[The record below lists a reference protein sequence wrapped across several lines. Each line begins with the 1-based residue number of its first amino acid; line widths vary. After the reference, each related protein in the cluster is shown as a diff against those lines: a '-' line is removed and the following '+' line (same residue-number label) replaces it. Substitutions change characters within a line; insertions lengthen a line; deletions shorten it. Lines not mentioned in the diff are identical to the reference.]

1 MEMTQRCLQVFH
13 AGRLDLFWVP
23 NGNETLF
30 LLMMMIFFFL
40 HDNYFAPIV
49 HFTEYV
55 AEHWKEDEF
64 FGYQFLNGLNPNR
77 IKKCSELPQNF
88 PVTEEMVKPF
98 LKDGSSLKEEMKVR
112 NSGPIPAFF

>member
-23 NGNETLF
+23 NGNETL
-30 LLMMMIFFFL
+30 LLDDDDDDFSPLI
-40 HDNYFAPIV
+40 NFAPIV

-77 IKKCSELPQNF
+77 IKKCSELPKNF

-98 LKDGSSLKEEMKVR
+98 LKDGSSLTEEMKVR